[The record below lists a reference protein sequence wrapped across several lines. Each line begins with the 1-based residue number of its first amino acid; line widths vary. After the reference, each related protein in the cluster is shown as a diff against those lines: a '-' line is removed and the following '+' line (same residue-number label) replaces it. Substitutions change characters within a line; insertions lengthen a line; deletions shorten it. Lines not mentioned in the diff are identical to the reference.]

1 MSTYSAFIRLGAICA
16 FLAVALGAFGAHG
29 LKSVV
34 TPEMLEVYKTGVTY
48 HMWHALALLAIG
60 LLCQQSGNRPWLLRA
75 GWLMLVGIMLFSGS
89 LYLLV
94 LLQLKWLGMIT
105 PFGGLCLLAGW
116 FCLLMACRPYPEN
129 HQP

>member
-1 MSTYSAFIRLGAICA
+1 MSTYSVFIRLGASCA

-29 LKSVV
+29 LKSLV

-60 LLCQQSGNRPWLLRA
+60 LLCQQSGNTPWLMRA

-116 FCLLMACRPYPEN
+116 FCLVMACRPHPEN
-129 HQP
+129 H

>member
-48 HMWHALALLAIG
+48 HMWHALALLVIG
-60 LLCQQSGNRPWLLRA
+60 LLCQQSGNTPWLLRA
-75 GWLMLVGIMLFSGS
+75 GWLMLVGILLFSGS

-116 FCLLMACRPYPEN
+116 FCLLMAGRSNPEN
-129 HQP
+129 PQP